1 MRILIELDHIVHA
14 VNSRQQAA
22 QIFNKKGIGMQEGG
36 RHPDWGTSNS
46 ISYFG
51 SSYLELLSIDN
62 RETARNSDN
71 PLISQISALNGA
83 EGIFQIALRTDNIEG
98 DAITFSKLGLTVA
111 GPFSGQRMT
120 GTGEL
125 LRWQMLFV
133 SSGMSSFHLPFFIEW
148 NLSGGKRLKG
158 TSDGSMNQTADI
170 GSVLYAVRDIDSVI
184 KNWTK
189 WFNIRKIKS
198 YTNSREWNAI
208 CTEVKLSSASITFLE
223 PKGEGLIKQILS
235 NKGEGP
241 FGIKFTGN
249 TGQEKIHEM
258 RGGYYLF

>member
-14 VNSRQQAA
+14 VNSRTHAA
-22 QIFNKKGIGMQEGG
+22 QIFNMNGIGMQEGG

-71 PLISQISALNGA
+71 PLISQISSLNGD
-83 EGIFQIALRTDNIEG
+83 EGIFQMALRTDNIEG

-125 LRWQMLFV
+125 LRWKMLFV
-133 SSGMSSFHLPFFIEW
+133 SSAKSSFHLPFFIEW
-148 NLSGGKRLKG
+148 DLPEGKKLTG
-158 TSDGSMNQTADI
+158 TSDGSINQTADI
-170 GSVLYAVRDIDSVI
+170 GRVLYAVHDIDSVI
-184 KNWTK
+184 KDWKK

-208 CTEVKLSSASITFLE
+208 CTEVKLGSASITFLE
-223 PKGEGLIKQILS
+223 PKGEGLIKQVLS
-235 NKGEGP
+235 DKGQGP
-241 FGIKFTGN
+241 FGIEFTEN
-249 TGQEKIHEM
+249 TGQGKIHDLA
-258 RGGYYLF
+258 GGYYLF